1 MAIASGIDKVFE
13 IGPVFR
19 AEPSFTSRHATEFT
33 GIDAE
38 IAWIDS
44 VEDVMSFQER
54 MLTHALTGL
63 RPSPPRR
70 VVGAPVGAV
79 R

>member
-1 MAIASGIDKVFE
+1 MAISGGFDKFFE

-33 GIDAE
+33 GIDVE

-44 VEDVMSFQER
+44 VENVMC
-54 MLTHALTGL
+54 L
-63 RPSPPRR
+63 RSGCSRSR
-70 VVGAPVGAV
+70 
-79 R
+79 